1 MEHFFADVIVIGGGH
16 AGIEAAAAVHR
27 MGLSVKLIS
36 VSPELVGTLSCNPA
50 VGGTAKGQLVKEIDA
65 LGGLM
70 GEITDECSIQFR
82 MLNKSK
88 GAAVWS
94 PRSQV
99 SRSRYPKVAQ
109 RRLLELDPNIL
120 HEGNVE
126 KLWIAEGRIAGVVLM
141 TGEKLRSQAV
151 IVCAGTFLNAVMHTG
166 LQQVNGGRFGEWHTD
181 LKTEPAGELQ
191 LTTHRL
197 KTGTPPR
204 VSLSSIDL
212 SNLESQAGDVDPVAF
227 SSRTKT
233 PLVNSISCYLTHTS
247 TTTHAELAKG
257 FADSPMFAGRIQGKG
272 PRYCPSIEDKVVRFA
287 EKSQHHIFLEPEE
300 EDGDVVYVNGF
311 SSSLPADV
319 QLAAL
324 RTMPGMEKVEMM
336 RPGYAVEYDYYPA
349 YQLDHTL
356 ESKRVEG
363 LYFAGQVNGT
373 SGYEEAAAQGLV
385 AGINAAA
392 KIKGMQP
399 FVLSRSDAYIGVLV
413 DDLIRKVPE
422 EPYRIF
428 TSSAEHR
435 LLLRQDN
442 ADLRLNAKAYQYGL
456 IPRDEFSKM
465 EEKRKFLSL
474 GLDWMRTEK
483 IAHPDGT
490 NRRESLYNLAKSKI
504 APTREL
510 IHAGG
515 YSPLKEKLLAD
526 SSLLFHLETDIHYE
540 GYIRRHQEQLTR
552 VQDNPSNIIPKHYDY
567 ARIKGI
573 STEAR
578 EVLTKMRPNTIG
590 EASNLPA
597 VTPADLSILFASLT
611 AKPKFHVET

>member
-1 MEHFFADVIVIGGGH
+1 
-16 AGIEAAAAVHR
+16 

-36 VSPELVGTLSCNPA
+36 VSRELIGTLSCNPA

-99 SRSRYPKVAQ
+99 SRSRYPKVTQ
-109 RRLLELDPNIL
+109 RRLLELDPAIL
-120 HEGNVE
+120 YEGNVE
-126 KLWIAEGRIAGVVLM
+126 KLWVSDGKIVGVVL
-141 TGEKLRSQAV
+141 TSGEMLRANAV

-166 LQQVNGGRFGEWHTD
+166 LEQVSGGRYGERHTD
-181 LKTEPAGELQ
+181 LKTDPEGALK
-191 LTTHRL
+191 LATHRL

-212 SNLESQAGDVDPVAF
+212 SNLESQAGDDNPIPF
-227 SSRTKT
+227 SSRTST
-233 PLVNSISCYLTHTS
+233 PLVNSISCYLTRTS
-247 TTTHAELAKG
+247 LTTHAELAKG

-287 EKSQHHIFLEPEE
+287 EKSEHHIFLEPEE

-311 SSSLPADV
+311 SSSLPAGV

-324 RTMPGMEKVEMM
+324 RTMSGLENVEML

-356 ESKRVEG
+356 ESKSVEG

-392 KIKGMQP
+392 KIKGMEP
-399 FVLSRSDAYIGVLV
+399 FILSRSDAYIGVLV

-442 ADLRLNAKAYQYGL
+442 ADLRLNAIAYQYGL
-456 IPRDEFSKM
+456 ISNQEYIRTEA
-465 EEKRKFLSL
+465 KRQFLSR

-483 IAHPDGT
+483 ITHPDGS
-490 NRRESLYNLAKSKI
+490 NRRESIYNLVKSKI
-504 APTREL
+504 APIRDL
-510 IHAGG
+510 IHSGEE
-515 YSPLKEKLLAD
+515 SPLRATLLENPT
-526 SSLLFHLETDIHYE
+526 LLFHLETDIHYE

-552 VQDNPSNIIPKHYDY
+552 VKDNPTNIIPKHFNYGDLQ
-567 ARIKGI
+567 GI

-578 EVLTKMRPNTIG
+578 EVLAKMRPNTIG

-597 VTPADLSILFASLT
+597 VTPADLSILFSSLT
-611 AKPKFHVET
+611 AKSKFHVET